1 MISHELKNISQ
12 KIKLLAVA
20 AVCLMLAGTAEA
32 RQAILSHFTGT
43 VEVQAKS
50 STFWKKA
57 APKMLLKEGEKV
69 RTGKRSKATLLFED
83 GSRTE
88 VYPDTT
94 LSMSQLAAPVNLEQT
109 SGRTRNRIKKSGR
122 GFALRTPTA
131 VCSVRGT
138 EFDVGVADNGDT
150 KLDVMEGVVN
160 GLKTTTGESMDV
172 KAGESLNFDKNNT
185 PLPSPSPSEN
195 QEAGQDSNLKALAK
209 KEVGLDMTRE
219 QIQAAAAEEMKLAE
233 YQEGKSLIDINGKRV
248 RVEEYILR
256 RPKDVA
262 EADRDKAF
270 KFVVLNTRDG
280 RFDFFTYKGVFNKAL
295 PTDLSV
301 ALRNVSGRSIGSEP
315 EYYLTSYEMSQSNL
329 TDAIKD
335 LADGGHLVKI
345 TFDGTTYTLQ
355 AYSVGANGQAGAVT
369 DTVLQNSV
377 ANGKVYDPVS
387 DVYKTVGA
395 SMDGVYDPANDS
407 FKNMAQGDTLWRT
420 VFNRYVHM
428 MGPSGQLAGLTLDNA
443 EAAYRAGTLSQPYF
457 QFYSNRDTAGA
468 ALTRTGAGNT
478 AAVTNI
484 ATLETY
490 NNAGV
495 STDGTLL
502 VRGKTLTL
510 VRDQQIGD
518 ASYKYLNGHYAFDS
532 YFPDSAN
539 KDNPQMSDNIHQR
552 IITYYP
558 RSTSDVLG
566 NIPYEQY
573 DTYIFNDQGKIAP
586 ISAFANVTSGRAFK
600 EELIKWNYQQITKS
614 SAYGDRDIDIVVEP
628 KILIR
633 SGLIK

>member
-1 MISHELKNISQ
+1 MIAH
-12 KIKLLAVA
+12 KIKSV
-20 AVCLMLAGTAEA
+20 VKKSNLMLAMAACLLMAGAADA

-43 VEVQAKS
+43 VETQAKGS
-50 STFWKKA
+50 AFWKKA
-57 APKMLLKEGEKV
+57 SPKMLLKEGEKV

-109 SGRTRNRIKKSGR
+109 SGRTRNKVKKGGR

-138 EFDVGVADNGDT
+138 EFDVGVGANGDT
-150 KLDVMEGVVN
+150 QLDVMEGVVN
-160 GLKTTTGESMDV
+160 GLKTATGESLDV
-172 KAGESLNFDKNNT
+172 KAGESLNFDKTNQ
-185 PLPSPSPSEN
+185 PLPAPGVTDN
-195 QEAGQDSNLKALAK
+195 KEANQDSNLKAIAK

-256 RPKDVA
+256 RPRDVA

-280 RFDFFTYKGVFNKAL
+280 RFDFFTYKGVFNKSL

-301 ALRNVSGRSIGSEP
+301 ALRNVSGRTIGGEP

-335 LADGGHLVKI
+335 LADGGHLVKV
-345 TFDGTTYTLQ
+345 TFDGTTYRLE

-369 DTVLQNSV
+369 DTVLQNAV
-377 ANGKVYDPVS
+377 ANGKTYDPVA
-387 DVYKTVGA
+387 DVYKNTGA
-395 SMDGVYDPANDS
+395 SMDGIYDPANDT
-407 FKNMAQGDTLWRT
+407 FKNMVQGDTLWRT

-428 MGPSGQLAGLTLDNA
+428 MGPNGQLAGLTLDNA
-443 EAAYRAGTLSQPYF
+443 ETAYRAGTLSQPYF

-468 ALTRTGAGNT
+468 ALTRTGVGNT
-478 AAVTNI
+478 AVVTNI
-484 ATLETY
+484 ATLDTY

-495 STDGTLL
+495 TSDGTLV
-502 VRGKTLTL
+502 VRGKSLTL

-518 ASYKYLNGHYAFDS
+518 GSYKYLNGHYAFDS
-532 YFPDSAN
+532 YFPDSADKN
-539 KDNPQMSDNIHQR
+539 NPQMSDAIHQR
-552 IITYYP
+552 LITYYP
-558 RSTSDVLG
+558 RTNSD
-566 NIPYEQY
+566 IPYEQY

-614 SAYGDRDIDIVVEP
+614 SAYGDRDIDLVAEP